1 LLLLLLLLRKREAH
15 TMGGLFSYFMGEAG
29 PIPTVNPADEERY
42 TLPLGPCVR
51 YGRACQC

>member
-1 LLLLLLLLRKREAH
+1 
-15 TMGGLFSYFMGEAG
+15 MGGLFSYFMGEAG